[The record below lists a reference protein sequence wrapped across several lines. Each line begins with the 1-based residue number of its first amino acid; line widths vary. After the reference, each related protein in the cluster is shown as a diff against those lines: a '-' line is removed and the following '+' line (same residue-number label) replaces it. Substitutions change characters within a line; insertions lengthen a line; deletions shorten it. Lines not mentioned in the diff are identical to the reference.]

1 MTLDNREQTKSGY
14 VAIVGK
20 PNAGKS
26 TLLNSI
32 LSHKLSIVTDKPQTT
47 RRRVLGIHTDDNHQ
61 IVFIDTPG
69 LIKPRYL
76 LQQNMM
82 DYVRES
88 LNSCDVLIYIA
99 DVKDFEEDTD
109 LFISNEIVDIDL
121 PKILVINKVDTIAD
135 KKLLLP
141 IIQEN
146 SSREIFE
153 DIIPISALHSQNTDT
168 LLEIIKKHLPV
179 GEFYYDGEILSTMPQ
194 RFFTAEFIRETV
206 FELLEQEIPY
216 STEVQVIEFRERST
230 GKWYVSAEIIV
241 ERQSQ
246 KIIIVGKSGSKIKEI
261 GEKSRHKIEEMLEM
275 EIYLELFVKVRPK
288 WRDNKNLLKS
298 YGY

>member
-32 LSHKLSIVTDKPQTT
+32 LFHKLSIVTDKPQTT

-88 LNSCDVLIYIA
+88 LHSCDVLIYIA

-146 SSREIFE
+146 SNRKIFA

-168 LLEIIKKHLPV
+168 LLEIIKKHLPI